1 MRQVKWTAD
10 NRHEMARILFV
21 DDEPNVLNAFVRAF
35 RQRGHTPVGAKGIAD
50 AELALDAASKASDS
64 FDAVVTDLR
73 LDDGDGMQIIR
84 TVRRRFLGTPVLML
98 TGYGNVKVSV
108 EAMQQGSVT
117 VLEKPITN
125 EGLERE
131 ILAAMAAVTEKH
143 LPDIGVDLYASLEHV
158 EDRLIREAL
167 ARSGGNKERAAKWLK
182 LNRTTLV
189 EKLKRRGWAGGSS
202 SGSSKK

>member
-1 MRQVKWTAD
+1 
-10 NRHEMARILFV
+10 MASILFI

-35 RQRGHTPVGAKGIAD
+35 RQRGHTPVGAKGIED
-50 AELALDAASKASDS
+50 AESALDAASKAADP

-73 LDDGDGMQIIR
+73 LADGDGMQIIR
-84 TVRRRFLGTPVLML
+84 TVRQRFLETPVLML

-108 EAMQQGSVT
+108 EAMQQGAVT

-131 ILAAMAAVTEKH
+131 ILAAMAAVAEKH

-189 EKLKRRGWAGGSS
+189 EKLKRRGWSGGASP
-202 SGSSKK
+202 GAPKK

>member
-1 MRQVKWTAD
+1 
-10 NRHEMARILFV
+10 MARILFI
-21 DDEPNVLNAFVRAF
+21 DDEPNVLSAFLRAF
-35 RQRGHTPVGAKGIAD
+35 RQRGHTAVGAKGIRD
-50 AELALDAASKASDS
+50 AELALDAASKAEDP

-84 TVRRRFLGTPVLML
+84 TVRQCFLETPVLLL

-108 EAMQQGSVT
+108 EAMQQGAVT

-125 EGLERE
+125 QGLERE
-131 ILAAMAAVTEKH
+131 ILAAMAAVAEKH
-143 LPDIGVDLYASLEHV
+143 LPDDGVDLYASLEQV

-189 EKLKRRGWAGGSS
+189 EKLKRRGWSTASS
-202 SGSSKK
+202 PGTPKK